1 MSEHN
6 DDLKEIR
13 DDIRGLDRWLVRI
26 DEKLNGIARIEKRA
40 EEAYDLA
47 DKADDKATEAFNAG
61 LVNARDVQAVETRFK
76 WTVGIVVPFILLIL
90 GKLFT

>member
-13 DDIRGLDRWLVRI
+13 DDIRNLDRWLVRI

-40 EEAYDLA
+40 EEAHELA
-47 DKADDKATEAFNAG
+47 DKADDKATEAINAG
-61 LVNARDVQAVETRFK
+61 LVNARDIQAVEMRFK
-76 WTVGIVVPFILLIL
+76 WAVGIVVPFILLVL

>member
-6 DDLKEIR
+6 EDLKEIR
-13 DDIRGLDRWLVRI
+13 DELRGLDRWLVRI
-26 DEKLNGIARIEKRA
+26 DEKLTGIARIEQRA

-47 DKADDKATEAFNAG
+47 DTAKDKAVEAYNAG
-61 LVNARDVQAVETRFK
+61 LVNARDIQAVETRFK
-76 WTVGIVVPFILLIL
+76 WTVGIVVPFILLVL